1 MEVLEHYEFK
11 KHLILRKLESTIDFT
26 FLSTWNNREPSIW
39 TKDVTLLKA
48 NYCQSG
54 PEIPVRRPSIACARI
69 KRNSKVRQFYK
80 ASALVQD
87 RYFAQTLGS
96 F

>member
-1 MEVLEHYEFK
+1 MKVLEHHEFK
-11 KHLILRKLESTIDFT
+11 KHLILYKLESSIDFT
-26 FLSTWNNREPSIW
+26 LLSTWNNMEPSTW

-54 PEIPVRRPSIACARI
+54 PESPVRGPSLVCARI
-69 KRNSKVRQFYK
+69 KRNSKVRQLYK
-80 ASALVQD
+80 AGALVQD